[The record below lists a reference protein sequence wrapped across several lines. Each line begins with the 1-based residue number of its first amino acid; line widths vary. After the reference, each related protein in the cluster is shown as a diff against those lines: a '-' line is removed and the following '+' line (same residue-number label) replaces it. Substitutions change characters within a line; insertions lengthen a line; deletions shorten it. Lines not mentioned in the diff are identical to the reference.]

1 MNLMKGVSAFVS
13 EAYIHIRSAEELTM
27 LSSGVVGGG
36 FQKARH
42 ILNLHVHKD
51 YHGTNPAL
59 DLKNF
64 ARGIDI
70 HEKFIG
76 MMTAA
81 KIGAT
86 QPVILTEHGLTVCAI
101 VTVGLGNSTCAG
113 VTQPFLPH
121 PQAGTINAIVI
132 LDARLTRSAMVNAI
146 IPVTEAKTAALQE
159 LNKRTTDGDPATGTS
174 TDSVV
179 IATTNRGNL
188 FKYAGS
194 VSLPGWLIARAVREA
209 MSKALKDSIV
219 HQFAG

>member
-1 MNLMKGVSAFVS
+1 
-13 EAYIHIRSAEELTM
+13 
-27 LSSGVVGGG
+27 
-36 FQKARH
+36 
-42 ILNLHVHKD
+42 
-51 YHGTNPAL
+51 
-59 DLKNF
+59 
-64 ARGIDI
+64 
-70 HEKFIG
+70 
-76 MMTAA
+76 
-81 KIGAT
+81 
-86 QPVILTEHGLTVCAI
+86 
-101 VTVGLGNSTCAG
+101 
-113 VTQPFLPH
+113 
-121 PQAGTINAIVI
+121 
-132 LDARLTRSAMVNAI
+132 MVNAI